1 MASTLQ
7 VLKGYWDKYPWCSL
21 GSLAVEET
29 IEQCPGQAVKSTM
42 LGFLKTKVAAATCC
56 FKSNEEGKRASSR
69 MEEQTKQARE

>member
-1 MASTLQ
+1 
-7 VLKGYWDKYPWCSL
+7 
-21 GSLAVEET
+21 
-29 IEQCPGQAVKSTM
+29 M